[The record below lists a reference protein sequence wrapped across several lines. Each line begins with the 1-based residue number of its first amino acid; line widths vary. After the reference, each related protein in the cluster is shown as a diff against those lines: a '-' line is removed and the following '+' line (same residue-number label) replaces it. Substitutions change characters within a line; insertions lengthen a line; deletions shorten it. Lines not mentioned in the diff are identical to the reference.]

1 MKIAVASSDG
11 EKVDQHF
18 GQAKHFLIFQMGKS
32 GLEFVDLSEKN
43 RPPIYDH
50 EYRWKRG
57 LEILKDCKVVF
68 CRRIGDEPRQK
79 LLENGIE
86 VVESKNNTITNAIT
100 SYLTLV
106 IQEIKSNNNVEE
118 KDAQNRD

>member
-18 GQAKHFLIFQMGKS
+18 GQAEHFLIFQMGKS
-32 GLEFVDLSEKN
+32 GLEFVELREKN
-43 RPPIYDH
+43 KNPIYDH

-68 CRRIGDEPRQK
+68 CRRIGNEPRQK
-79 LLENGIE
+79 LQEIGIE
-86 VVESKNNTITNAIT
+86 VVESKNKTINNAIT
-100 SYLTLV
+100 SYLTSV
-106 IQEIKSNNNVEE
+106 IREIKSINNVEE
-118 KDAQNRD
+118 

>member
-11 EKVDQHF
+11 ERVDQHF
-18 GQAKHFLIFQMGKS
+18 GQAEHFLIFQMGKS
-32 GLEFVDLSEKN
+32 GLEFVELREKSKN
-43 RPPIYDH
+43 PIYDH

>member
-11 EKVDQHF
+11 ERVDQHF
-18 GQAKHFLIFQMGKS
+18 GQAQHFLIFQMGKS
-32 GLEFVDLSEKN
+32 GLEFVELREKSKN
-43 RPPIYDH
+43 PIYDH

-118 KDAQNRD
+118 KRCPK

>member
-11 EKVDQHF
+11 ERVDQHF
-18 GQAKHFLIFQMGKS
+18 GQAQHFLIFQMGKS
-32 GLEFVDLSEKN
+32 GLEFVELREKSKN
-43 RPPIYDH
+43 PIYDH

-106 IQEIKSNNNVEE
+106 IREIKSNNNVEE
-118 KDAQNRD
+118 KRCPK

>member
-11 EKVDQHF
+11 ERVDQHF
-18 GQAKHFLIFQMGKS
+18 GQAQHFLIFQMGKS
-32 GLEFVDLSEKN
+32 GLEFVELREKSKN
-43 RPPIYDH
+43 PIYDH

>member
-11 EKVDQHF
+11 ERVAQRF
-18 GQAKHFLIFQMGKS
+18 GQAQHFLIFQMGKS
-32 GLEFVDLSEKN
+32 GLEFVELREKSKN
-43 RPPIYDH
+43 PIYDH

-106 IQEIKSNNNVEE
+106 IREIKSNNNVEE
-118 KDAQNRD
+118 KRCPK

>member
-32 GLEFVDLSEKN
+32 GLEFVDLREKN

-79 LLENGIE
+79 LQEIGIE
-86 VVESKNNTITNAIT
+86 VVESKNLTINDAIT
-100 SYLTLV
+100 SYLTSV
-106 IQEIKSNNNVEE
+106 IREIKSNSSVEE
-118 KDAQNRD
+118 